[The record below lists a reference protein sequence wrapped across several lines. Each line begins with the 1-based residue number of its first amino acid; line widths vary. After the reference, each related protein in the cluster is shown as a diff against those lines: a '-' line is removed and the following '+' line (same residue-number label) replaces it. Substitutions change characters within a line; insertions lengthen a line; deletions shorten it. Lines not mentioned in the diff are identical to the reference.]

1 VNGLWTREELRGR
14 TISPLAPEVVGE
26 NGDRWV
32 EVVVSTGVLMVMEWG
47 VRTPREDVQYNGRR

>member
-47 VRTPREDVQYNGRR
+47 VRTPREDVQ